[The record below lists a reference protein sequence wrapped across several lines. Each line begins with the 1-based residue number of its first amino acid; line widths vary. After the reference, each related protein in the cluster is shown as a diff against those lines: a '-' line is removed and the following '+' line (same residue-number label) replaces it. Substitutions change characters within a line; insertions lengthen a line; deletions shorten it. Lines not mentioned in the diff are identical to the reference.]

1 MTTGG
6 PAEGKGSGLAW
17 LAYQAGSIQISATH
31 GGSSVA
37 DAFCDAPAMKACQI
51 GAALRE
57 PESPAVGELSLF
69 PTQTPAT
76 SFGV

>member
-37 DAFCDAPAMKACQI
+37 DAFCDAPA
-51 GAALRE
+51 GAG
-57 PESPAVGELSLF
+57 SPGAGPRRGMVPVVKS
-69 PTQTPAT
+69 
-76 SFGV
+76 